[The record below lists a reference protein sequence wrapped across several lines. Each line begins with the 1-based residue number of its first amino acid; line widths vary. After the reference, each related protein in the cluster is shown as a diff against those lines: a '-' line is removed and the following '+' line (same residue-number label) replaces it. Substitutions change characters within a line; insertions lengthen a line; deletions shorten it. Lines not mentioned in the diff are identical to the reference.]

1 MKSLRRKTRRGRS
14 KKRTPKRTPNRTSRR
29 TTKRSQRRTSRRTQ
43 RRTQRRTSRRL
54 MKGGMTR
61 EEINQYCATKQGLE
75 KRLCE
80 DLPKLLENNSI
91 NLNDIDSG
99 DLEFLIDKWKH
110 YITANFENIKNKLY
124 FEDDEDDEDDED
136 NEDNGINRLNNFLE
150 NKDVTFTVI
159 SEAYRE
165 GFTGNWEP
173 REFAEVD
180 DDDEGPL
187 QDWLNE
193 LYEMKRPMMK

>member
-1 MKSLRRKTRRGRS
+1 
-14 KKRTPKRTPNRTSRR
+14 
-29 TTKRSQRRTSRRTQ
+29 
-43 RRTQRRTSRRL
+43 

-80 DLPKLLENNSI
+80 DLPTLLENNSI

-124 FEDDEDDEDDED
+124 FEDHEDDEDDEDDED

>member
-1 MKSLRRKTRRGRS
+1 MKSLRRKTKRS
-14 KKRTPKRTPNRTSRR
+14 PKRTSRR
-29 TTKRSQRRTSRRTQ
+29 CPKRTSRRCPK
-43 RRTQRRTSRRL
+43 RTSRCSRRRSQRRL

-80 DLPKLLENNSI
+80 DLPTLLENNSI

-124 FEDDEDDEDDED
+124 FEDHEDDEDDEDDED

>member
-1 MKSLRRKTRRGRS
+1 MKSLRRKT
-14 KKRTPKRTPNRTSRR
+14 
-29 TTKRSQRRTSRRTQ
+29 KRSQRRTLRRSPKRTSRRCPK
-43 RRTQRRTSRRL
+43 RTSRCSRRRSQRRL

-80 DLPKLLENNSI
+80 DLPTLLENNSI

-124 FEDDEDDEDDED
+124 FEDHEDDEDDED

>member
-1 MKSLRRKTRRGRS
+1 MKSLRRKT
-14 KKRTPKRTPNRTSRR
+14 
-29 TTKRSQRRTSRRTQ
+29 KRSQRRTLRRSPKRTSRRCPK
-43 RRTQRRTSRRL
+43 RTSRCSRRRSQRRL

-80 DLPKLLENNSI
+80 DLPTLLENNSI

-124 FEDDEDDEDDED
+124 FEDHEDDEDDEDDED